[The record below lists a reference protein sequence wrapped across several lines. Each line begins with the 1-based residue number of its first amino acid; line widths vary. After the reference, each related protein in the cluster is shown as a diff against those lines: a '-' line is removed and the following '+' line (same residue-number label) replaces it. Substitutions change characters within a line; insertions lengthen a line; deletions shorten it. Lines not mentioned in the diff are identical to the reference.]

1 MSVINILLIA
11 DEAIKE
17 IGNKY
22 TKKRRALL
30 IFFSLKG
37 K

>member
-1 MSVINILLIA
+1 MNVINILLIA
-11 DEAIKE
+11 DGDIKE

-22 TKKRRALL
+22 IKKRRALL
-30 IFFSLKG
+30 IFFSLMG